1 VIAVPLK
8 YRIFIPVLVAALAT
22 AGCGGAKMR
31 EAKHMA
37 KGQQF
42 LTEGNFEKARI
53 EFRNALQIAPNDS
66 DARYYNGVADEKLGN
81 LREAAQ
87 YYQGAIDSNGDN
99 TVARGSLGR
108 LFVVSGSPELA
119 LETVKPSLL
128 KHPED
133 PELLTVRAAAKVQ
146 LKDPDG
152 ALQDAQH
159 AVQLAPHN
167 EDAVETL
174 AGIYKSTG
182 QPDKASEL
190 LESTIKQMPASVDL
204 RLSLAQL
211 YASQGKEPQVEQLLI
226 DLVRLK
232 PNDASQRLRLAQY
245 YSRLNHLDESERV
258 LREAMKALP
267 GDNSLK
273 IALVQFLNARRGKDA
288 ATTELAALIG
298 QDPKNSQLKFA
309 QAQLFAQAKEFD
321 KAEAAYRSIIA
332 ANDSDAASVTAR
344 DSLAAMLIQNGN
356 IPDAQKL
363 LAEVLL
369 KNPRDNDAL
378 IMRGNLEL
386 QSKDP
391 KNAIADL
398 RSVLRDQPNSIGVMR
413 ALARAHLANGEPEL
427 AEETMRRAL
436 EVNPKDPGARLD
448 LANLLVQL
456 GKPAQAKPVV
466 DELVKLDPGNLQALD
481 LQFHADLATNDNT
494 DAKTAADAI
503 LALQPKEP
511 VGSFY
516 EGIVAE
522 AQKRP
527 EDAIRF
533 YSAALALHPDAPEP
547 LERLCRVLASMN
559 RSAEAMKRLDDV
571 EAHYPQLPFASNLKG
586 QLLAESHHTA
596 DAKAAFGTSIQRAPK
611 WPTGYQNLVLLQM
624 EDKDL
629 PGATATLQQAIKQVD
644 HPDAFRIEL
653 ASLFERLGKPD
664 EAIQVYDSALQVD
677 PHSDVAA
684 NNLAMLLITY
694 KKDQPSLNRAKELTQ
709 RFANSSNGS
718 FLDTYGWVL
727 YKVGDAEAAVPPLQ
741 SAVSKSPNSPASLY
755 HLGMAQASAGLADAA
770 RDSLSRSLKLGKNF
784 LGKDEAQATLD
795 RLAKLTS
802 NNSAPRS

>member
-1 VIAVPLK
+1 VIPGTAKHHLVFL
-8 YRIFIPVLVAALAT
+8 LVAALAMS
-22 AGCGGAKMR
+22 GCGGAQMR
-31 EAKHMA
+31 EARHMA

-42 LTEGNFEKARI
+42 LADGNFEKARI

-66 DARYYNGVADEKLGN
+66 DARYYNGVVDEKLGN

-99 TVARGSLGR
+99 TIARGSLGR
-108 LFVVSGSPELA
+108 LLVVSGAPEIA

-133 PELLTVRAAAKVQ
+133 SELLTVRAAALVQ
-146 LKDPDG
+146 LKHPDE
-152 ALQDAQH
+152 ALADAEH
-159 AVQLAPHN
+159 AVQVAPHN

-182 QPDKASEL
+182 QADKAGDL

-258 LREAMKALP
+258 LREAIKTLP
-267 GDNSLK
+267 ADNGLK
-273 IALVQFLNARRGKDA
+273 IALVQFLSARRGNDA
-288 ATTELAALIG
+288 ATTELAAMIER
-298 QDPKNSQLKFA
+298 DPKNNQLKFA
-309 QAQLFAQAKEFD
+309 QAQLHVQAKEFD
-321 KAEAAYRSIIA
+321 KAESDYRAIIT
-332 ANDSDAASVTAR
+332 ANDTDAAGITAR
-344 DSLAAMLIQNGN
+344 DLLAELLIQNGN
-356 IPDAQKL
+356 IAGAEKI
-363 LAEVLL
+363 LAEVLA
-369 KNPRDNDAL
+369 KSPRDNDAL
-378 IMRGNLEL
+378 VMRGNLAL

-391 KNAIADL
+391 KSAIADL

-413 ALARAHLANGEPEL
+413 TLARAHLANGEPEL

-436 EVNPKDPGARLD
+436 EINPKDPAARLD
-448 LANLLVQL
+448 LAGLLVQL
-456 GKPAQAKPVV
+456 GKPGQAKPVV
-466 DELVKLDPGNLQALD
+466 DELVKQDPGNVQALD
-481 LQFHADLATNDNT
+481 LQFHADLATNDNA

-511 VGSFY
+511 LGSFY

-527 EDAIRF
+527 EDALRF
-533 YSAALALHPDAPEP
+533 YQAALAARAEAPEP
-547 LERLCRVLASMN
+547 LERLCHVLVAGN
-559 RSAEAMKRLDDV
+559 RTAEALRRLDDV
-571 EAHYPQLPFASNLKG
+571 EAHFPQLPYASNIKG
-586 QLLAESHHTA
+586 EILASSGRTA
-596 DAKAAFGTSIQRAPK
+596 DAKTEFDTSIERAPK
-611 WPTGYQNLVLLQM
+611 WQTAYQNLVLMQM
-624 EDKDL
+624 RDNDL
-629 PGATATLQQAIKQVD
+629 NGAAATLQQAIKKID
-644 HPDAFRIEL
+644 HADKFRIEL
-653 ASLFERLGKPD
+653 ASIFERLGRPD
-664 EAIQVYDSALQVD
+664 DAIQVYDSALQLD
-677 PHSDVAA
+677 PQSDVAA

-694 KKDQPSLNRAKELTQ
+694 KKDKPSLDRAKELTQ
-709 RFANSSNGS
+709 RFANSNNGS

-727 YKVGDAEAAVPPLQ
+727 YKGGDAESAVAALQ
-741 SAVSKSPNSPASLY
+741 SAVSKTPDSPSSLY
-755 HLGMAQASAGLADAA
+755 HLGMAQASAGFSDAA

-784 LGKDEAQATLD
+784 LGKDEAQTTLD
-795 RLAKLTS
+795 RLAKLAS
-802 NNSAPRS
+802 NGQTPRS

>member
-1 VIAVPLK
+1 MLVVAIA
-8 YRIFIPVLVAALAT
+8 T
-22 AGCGGAKMR
+22 TGCGGAKVR

-37 KGQQF
+37 KGRQY
-42 LTEGNFEKARI
+42 LADGNFEKARV

-66 DARYYNGVADEKLGN
+66 DARYYNGVVDEKLGN

-99 TVARGSLGR
+99 VVARGSLGR

-119 LETVKPSLL
+119 LDTVKPSLL

-133 PELLTVRAAAKVQ
+133 PELLTVRAAARIQ

-152 ALQDAQH
+152 ARQDAEH

-174 AGIYKSTG
+174 AGIYKSSG
-182 QPDKASEL
+182 QADKANDL
-190 LESTIKQMPASVDL
+190 LESTIKQMPDSVDL

-258 LREAMKALP
+258 LREGVKTLP
-267 GDNSLK
+267 GDTNLK

-288 ATTELAALIG
+288 ATTELAAMI
-298 QDPKNSQLKFA
+298 DKEPKNNELKFA
-309 QAQLFAQAKEFD
+309 QAQLFVQAKEFD
-321 KAEAAYRSIIA
+321 KAESAYRSIIA
-332 ANDSDAASVTAR
+332 ANDSGAAGITAR
-344 DSLAAMLIQNGN
+344 DSLAALLIQNG
-356 IPDAQKL
+356 DTAGAQKL
-363 LAEVLL
+363 LSEVLT
-369 KNPRDNDAL
+369 KNPRDNEAL
-378 IMRGNLEL
+378 VMRGNLAL

-391 KNAIADL
+391 KSAIADL

-413 ALARAHLANGEPEL
+413 TLARAHLANSEPEL

-436 EVNPKDPGARLD
+436 EVNPKDPAARLD
-448 LANLLVQL
+448 LASLLTQL

-466 DELVKLDPGNLQALD
+466 DELVKQEPGNLQALD
-481 LQFHADLATNDNT
+481 LQFHADLATNDFT

-503 LALQPKEP
+503 LALQPKEA
-511 VGSFY
+511 VSSFY

-527 EDAIRF
+527 EDALRF
-533 YSAALALHPDAPEP
+533 YSAALAIHPDAAEP
-547 LERLCRVLASMN
+547 LERLCHVLATTN
-559 RSAEAMKRLDDV
+559 RTPEAFKRLADV
-571 EAHYPQLPFASNLKG
+571 DAHYPQLPYAANIKG
-586 QLLAESHHTA
+586 QILAEAHHPA
-596 DAKAAFGTSIQRAPK
+596 EAKAAFGTAIERAPK
-611 WPTGYQNLVLLQM
+611 WQVAYQNLVRTQV

-629 PGATATLQQAIKQVD
+629 PGAAATLQQAIKQVD
-644 HPDAFRIEL
+644 HPDAFRVEL
-653 ASLFERLGKPD
+653 AAIFEKLGKPD
-664 EAIQVYDSALQVD
+664 EAMQVYDSALQID

-694 KKDQPSLNRAKELTQ
+694 KKDQPSLSRAKELTQ
-709 RFANSSNGS
+709 RFANSSNGA

-727 YKVGDAEAAVPPLQ
+727 YKGGDAEGAVAPLQ
-741 SAVSKSPNSPASLY
+741 SAVSKAPDSPALLY
-755 HLGMAQASAGLADAA
+755 HLGMAQASAGFSDAA
-770 RDSLSRSLKLGKNF
+770 RDSLSRSLKLGRNF
-784 LGKDEAQATLD
+784 LGMDEAQTTLD
-795 RLAKLTS
+795 KLAKVGS
-802 NNSAPRS
+802 NSQTPRS

>member
-1 VIAVPLK
+1 MIIAA
-8 YRIFIPVLVAALAT
+8 IAT
-22 AGCGGAKMR
+22 TGCGGAKMR

-37 KGQQF
+37 KGRQY
-42 LTEGNFEKARI
+42 LTDGNFEKARV

-66 DARYYNGVADEKLGN
+66 DARYYNGVVDEKLGN

-87 YYQGAIDSNGDN
+87 YYQGAIDANGDN
-99 TVARGSLGR
+99 TIARGSLGR
-108 LFVVSGSPELA
+108 LFVVSGSPESA

-128 KHPED
+128 THPDD
-133 PELLTVRAAAKVQ
+133 PELLTVRAAARVQ

-152 ALQDAQH
+152 ARQDAER

-174 AGIYKSTG
+174 AGVYKNTG
-182 QPDKASEL
+182 QADKANEL
-190 LESTIKQMPASVDL
+190 LESTIKQMPESVDL

-211 YASQGKEPQVEQLLI
+211 YASEGKEAQVEQLLI

-245 YSRLNHLDESERV
+245 YSRLDHLDESERV
-258 LREAMKALP
+258 LREAIKTLP
-267 GDNSLK
+267 GDNGLK

-288 ATTELAALIG
+288 ATTELAAMIDK
-298 QDPKNSQLKFA
+298 DPKNDQLKFA

-321 KAEAAYRSIIA
+321 KAESAYRAIIA
-332 ANDSDAASVTAR
+332 ANDADAAGITAR
-344 DSLAAMLIQNGN
+344 DALAALFIQNGN
-356 IPDAQKL
+356 TPGAQKL
-363 LAEVLL
+363 LSEVLA

-378 IMRGNLEL
+378 VMRGNLSL

-391 KNAIADL
+391 KSAIADL

-413 ALARAHLANGEPEL
+413 TLARAHLANGEPEL

-448 LANLLVQL
+448 LAGLLVQL

-466 DELVKLDPGNLQALD
+466 DELVKQEPGNLQALD
-481 LQFHADLATNDNT
+481 LQFHADLAINDNA

-516 EGIVAE
+516 EGIVAD

-527 EDAIRF
+527 EDALRF
-533 YSAALALHPDAPEP
+533 YSAALAVRPDAPEP
-547 LERLCRVLASMN
+547 LERLCHVLVATN
-559 RSAEAMKRLDDV
+559 RTAEAFKRLDDV
-571 EAHYPQLPFASNLKG
+571 ESRFPQLPFASNIKG
-586 QLLAESHHTA
+586 EILASTHRPA
-596 DAKAAFGTSIQRAPK
+596 DAKAAFGTAIERAPK
-611 WPTGYQNLVLLQM
+611 WQNAYQNLVLMQM
-624 EDKDL
+624 QDKDL
-629 PGATATLQQAIKQVD
+629 PGAAATLQQAIKQVE
-644 HPDAFRIEL
+644 HPDTFRIEL
-653 ASLFERLGKPD
+653 ASLFERMDRPD
-664 EAIQVYDSALQVD
+664 DAIQVYDSALQID

-694 KKDQPSLNRAKELTQ
+694 KKDKPSLDRAKELTQ
-709 RFANSSNGS
+709 RFANSNNSS

-727 YKVGDAEAAVPPLQ
+727 YKGGDAESAVAALQ
-741 SAVSKSPNSPASLY
+741 SAVSKAPDSPASLY
-755 HLGMAQASAGLADAA
+755 HLGMAQASAGFSDAA

-784 LGKDEAQATLD
+784 LGKDEAQSTLD
-795 RLAKLTS
+795 RLAKLAS
-802 NNSAPRS
+802 NGQTPRS